1 MTPQERLAKCEQY
14 LRDNI
19 QYFNPRC
26 GCLDC
31 AYVRKASGEADLIR
45 QEIGVVSRSDLP
57 RSEDAV
63 RSAETL
69 RELQILELQ
78 HSRDITDMSTAW
90 SLKNSYNLSTPN
102 PYDNPYPDPNPNK
115 YRPY

>member
-19 QYFNPRC
+19 QYFRADC
-26 GCLDC
+26 SCLDC
-31 AYVRKASGEADLIR
+31 SFVRRASGEAELIR
-45 QEIGVVSRSDLP
+45 GEIGLVPRADLP

-69 RELQILELQ
+69 KELQILELSY
-78 HSRDITDMSTAW
+78 SRDVTDMSTAW
-90 SLKNSYNLSTPN
+90 SMRNSYNLNAVN
-102 PYDNPYPDPNPNK
+102 PYDNPYPDPNRNWP
-115 YRPY
+115 